1 MSYRQ
6 EFKEFG
12 QDFYKEICLAR
23 KGSLEVHADAI
34 QAGDGNTIEMN
45 VDSSF
50 KGRVNV
56 AQGGNNNT
64 FILYL
69 LKDNRVGRLDYT
81 STGHVQATAVL
92 HSDDPAFQE
101 LAENATNLNIE
112 EINEMPALKDNDVS
126 INEIKRGSL
135 VISFIYKVNDTLEK
149 TLDKI
154 FRCIFK
160 KEKTEEVFKKH
171 SRENVTVFGY
181 IYNPQEYYLDYAL
194 VIKFSPESNIT
205 KAINNGVFPNILT
218 TVLENNRSRGLY
230 VPKRLK
236 ITVDINGMREFS
248 STTSDRDV
256 PRELQTETNSKFG
269 QDFDVIDAV
278 SLFNSRCHRFN
289 FLRNTGRKHRLPL
302 LLTPGSLCKTLPVYP
317 ATTYTVHKS
326 PENPNNS
333 TCSNINSR
341 PAVKLKYRLRLPGS
355 NLKTD
360 ELFGY
365 TPNNLNT
372 NITLYTS
379 IAPHTTDYFVSAE
392 SYQRTVVN
400 EPKIL
405 HSLVSSKVKGEKGDL
420 LKVVE
425 ICWSR
430 MSGHKSFLPLPEEL
444 SNHLFTGDKQLA
456 NVIIQYLNISER
468 SLLELT
474 ETYVQRHV
482 TDIVFHHTKR
492 KTLPKKTDHSYW
504 SICQGR
510 INKCEASIAI
520 RVPGISMSS
529 LQGIK
534 EEYKIKNSMLEN
546 DFKILLGLQKDET
559 HINVVRLL
567 AYSDLKYSLHFYVK
581 DNHRIEIL
589 EKLLEVRGQKT
600 RFSGLWLNN
609 RLIEMISALNYLHGK
624 KIIHRDVT
632 LRCFHLAHFSET
644 EEDETVLYDL
654 NLASQTGFSMTASCQ
669 VEDMQGD
676 GIPIRWS
683 AVESILLN
691 CYDARSDIWM
701 FGHVIHEL
709 FTYGCEPFTDQ
720 YSSTT
725 DDIISGVLSGDIS
738 PYRWP
743 CIPYDYHKLA
753 LSCWKTDPKDRPS
766 AEEILKHLRRL
777 RDKRV
782 VGASEETPDLPRL
795 SESQQERGH
804 EPERGIS
811 PFIRKLKEK
820 SLEKKENIRKTVI
833 EMRRQSMP
841 NPRSPLKEPVLC
853 LDDIKPLHDPVVE
866 ETGEHLR
873 IAEQVSV
880 QFCEKI
886 LPTMSPDFCE
896 KMGIIADTLSRE
908 KGNISGK
915 GIDNIL
921 KYMYPKAVNILKLLK
936 GNVSHHSSAKM
947 LLAVARLVQRMH
959 AKRWLMVALIAK
971 NIYIQHQENQY
982 RAFLVKLGTMVRL
995 PETPD
1000 INQGSIRV
1008 SDRFEDMIFW
1018 IPREVISFGELSTGS
1033 DILGVLNEG
1042 QKPEKPEKCPGW
1054 LYDDVMIPCWHSD
1067 RSCRPSACDIVEIMT
1082 KRISENQ
1089 DITSSSLKTDKRSFN
1104 NRDDTS
1110 PERITEEQNLDGGY
1124 LDAIDTGKQQCCGY
1138 DMLGQTAEDQYD
1150 DIANTNST
1158 TENSFSSRMVEIF
1171 SRSFTLNEKE
1181 MAQFEMDCQPS
1192 VPSTSTSS
1200 FISPNTNDTNLEIPI
1215 FRPTEPQP
1223 FRDKSQAFGVMNP
1236 ESHNS
1241 KSNPLF
1247 QSFQSSVE
1255 YSASTSTDGIRK
1267 EEPENKIPCDVLTNP
1282 NSDSVNK
1289 SSDFSSSESK

>member
-1 MSYRQ
+1 M
-6 EFKEFG
+6 
-12 QDFYKEICLAR
+12 
-23 KGSLEVHADAI
+23 
-34 QAGDGNTIEMN
+34 
-45 VDSSF
+45 
-50 KGRVNV
+50 
-56 AQGGNNNT
+56 
-64 FILYL
+64 
-69 LKDNRVGRLDYT
+69 
-81 STGHVQATAVL
+81 
-92 HSDDPAFQE
+92 DD
-101 LAENATNLNIE
+101 
-112 EINEMPALKDNDVS
+112 
-126 INEIKRGSL
+126 
-135 VISFIYKVNDTLEK
+135 
-149 TLDKI
+149 
-154 FRCIFK
+154 
-160 KEKTEEVFKKH
+160 
-171 SRENVTVFGY
+171 
-181 IYNPQEYYLDYAL
+181 
-194 VIKFSPESNIT
+194 
-205 KAINNGVFPNILT
+205 
-218 TVLENNRSRGLY
+218 
-230 VPKRLK
+230 
-236 ITVDINGMREFS
+236 
-248 STTSDRDV
+248 
-256 PRELQTETNSKFG
+256 
-269 QDFDVIDAV
+269 
-278 SLFNSRCHRFN
+278 
-289 FLRNTGRKHRLPL
+289 
-302 LLTPGSLCKTLPVYP
+302 
-317 ATTYTVHKS
+317 
-326 PENPNNS
+326 
-333 TCSNINSR
+333 
-341 PAVKLKYRLRLPGS
+341 
-355 NLKTD
+355 
-360 ELFGY
+360 FGY
-365 TPNNLNT
+365 TPKNSSL

-379 IAPHTTDYFVSAE
+379 IAPHTKDYFVSAE
-392 SYQRTVVN
+392 SYQRALGN
-400 EPKIL
+400 EPRIL
-405 HSLVSSKVKGEKGDL
+405 HSLVSSKDKTELVSDFEEKCERFTDVELQDLIQRTRTHIVPRLTKPKKIAELSKLLVCKDRQFQKFILGKLKCIICRLDISALPFVDIKSCLINLMKRFQRDTVEEDLEMWYESCLPIMDIMAISMLQYCFRNNEKKEIESKICDICKNIDDVYTKLSSKRKLKKTQPRNFAALKCMALFARSLSSGFQLSRHSRVIFERWEDAFYSKEHAEHLVSIENQSFNEQFMALFAFLLKLKSNASVHDQFLRFVGLLFLQKKTDKKWSEVQHHALAEITLRGIGACLCHPKGEKGDL

-444 SNHLFTGDKQLA
+444 SNHLFTGDKQLV
-456 NVIIQYLNISER
+456 NTIIQCLNISER
-468 SLLELT
+468 SLLEFT

-482 TDIVFHHTKR
+482 TDVVFHHTKR

-504 SICQGR
+504 SFCQGR

-520 RVPGISMSS
+520 CVPGISMSS

-534 EEYKIKNSMLEN
+534 EKCKIKNSMLEN

-567 AYSDLKYSLHFYVK
+567 AYSDLKNSLPFYVK
-581 DNHRIEIL
+581 ENHRIEIL
-589 EKLLEVRGQKT
+589 EKLLEIRGQKT
-600 RFSGLWLNN
+600 RFSVLWLNN

-632 LRCFHLAHFSET
+632 LRCFHLAQFPET
-644 EEDETVLYDL
+644 EEDAAVLYDL
-654 NLASQTGFSMTASCQ
+654 NLACQTDFSMTASCQ
-669 VEDMQGD
+669 VADMQGD
-676 GIPIRWS
+676 GFPIRWS

-766 AEEILKHLRRL
+766 AEEILKQLRRL

-782 VGASEETPDLPRL
+782 VGETPDLPRL

-841 NPRSPLKEPVLC
+841 NPRSPLKEPVLD

-866 ETGEHLR
+866 ETVN
-873 IAEQVSV
+873 IVYFEQVSV

-908 KGNISGK
+908 KGSISGK
-915 GIDNIL
+915 GIDNVL

-936 GNVSHHSSAKM
+936 GNVSHHSCAMM
-947 LLAVARLVQRMH
+947 LLAVAQLVQKMH
-959 AKRWLMVALIAK
+959 AKRWLIVALRAK

-1033 DILGVLNEG
+1033 DVYTMAMLFYQVYMAFSGHDELQTVPFARNYKSQILGVLNEG
-1042 QKPEKPEKCPGW
+1042 QKPEKPEKCPDW

-1110 PERITEEQNLDGGY
+1110 PERIAEEQNLNGGY
-1124 LDAIDTGKQQCCGY
+1124 LDATDTKKQQCCEY
-1138 DMLGQTAEDQYD
+1138 DMLGQTVEDQYD

-1158 TENSFSSRMVEIF
+1158 KENSFSSRMVESS

-1200 FISPNTNDTNLEIPI
+1200 FISPNTNDTNLEFPI

-1223 FRDKSQAFGVMNP
+1223 FRDKSQAFGDKNP
-1236 ESHNS
+1236 ESHNL

-1247 QSFQSSVE
+1247 QSFQSSVG

-1267 EEPENKIPCDVLTNP
+1267 EEPKNKVPFNNVLTNP
-1282 NSDSVNK
+1282 NSESVNK
-1289 SSDFSSSESK
+1289 SSDFASSES